1 MVRERSQ
8 GTARW
13 MQSIR
18 AALDEVT
25 RIILMPLEQQ
35 KLFPRLPGEGRG
47 LGWNPKYN
55 KSPGK
60 SRANVL
66 IISGHNQKCLT
77 YNFYFFYLQIAKIT
91 SAT

>member
-1 MVRERSQ
+1 MARERSQ
-8 GTARW
+8 GTVRW
-13 MQSIR
+13 MRSIR

-25 RIILMPLEQQ
+25 RIILMYPEQQ
-35 KLFPRLPGEGRG
+35 ELFPRLPGEGQG
-47 LGWNPKYN
+47 LGQSPKHN

-77 YNFYFFYLQIAKIT
+77 LQPN
-91 SAT
+91 